1 MPLRFCHSGLDPE
14 SSEGINLM
22 QKVLVV
28 GAGFMGSG
36 IAQVSAQAGY
46 RVHLMDIQA
55 AVTER
60 ALKEI
65 RWSVEKLSAKGLLK
79 EPSAKILDRIAP
91 EKDLYRASEVDWAI
105 EAATEAEEL
114 KLSIFKE
121 LDRICR
127 PEIPL
132 ATNTSSIPITRLA
145 KNTTR
150 PERMLGLHFF
160 GPVPLMGLVEVVK
173 GEKTSAEI
181 FEQGVAFVQ
190 SLGKTPVRVQ
200 RDIPGFVMNR
210 IFSAALR
217 EAVDLVDQG
226 IATLEDVDVG
236 MRLGYGWNVGP
247 FEIADNAGL
256 DTCARVGQ
264 TMKVLGA
271 GHLAPSSDLMERMVA
286 QGRLGRKAG
295 KGFYRYSPEGK
306 RLPWEIREKQ

>member
-1 MPLRFCHSGLDPE
+1 ME
-14 SSEGINLM
+14 
-22 QKVLVV
+22 KVLVV

-46 RVHLMDIQA
+46 QVHLMDIQA
-55 AVTER
+55 AITGR

-65 RWSVEKLSAKGLLK
+65 RWSVEKLAAKDLLR
-79 EPSAKILDRIAP
+79 EPSEKVLARISP
-91 EKDLYRASEVDWAI
+91 ERDLSRASEVDWVI
-105 EAATEAEEL
+105 EAALEVEEL
-114 KLSIFKE
+114 KRSIFQE
-121 LDRICR
+121 LDRISR
-127 PEIPL
+127 PETPL

-145 KNTTR
+145 ENTRR
-150 PERMLGLHFF
+150 PERVLGLHFF

-173 GEKTSAEI
+173 GEKTSPEI
-181 FEQGVAFVQ
+181 FERGAAFVQ

-226 IATLEDVDVG
+226 IATPEDVDMG

-256 DTCARVGQ
+256 DTCARIGQ
-264 TMKVLGA
+264 AMRNLGV
-271 GHLAPSSDLMERMVA
+271 GHLAPSSNLIERMVA
-286 QGRLGRKAG
+286 EGRLGRKAG

-306 RLPWEIREKQ
+306 RLPWENKENR